1 MWSDPQY
8 LHSWRDLRRRELLFW
23 FFVLSYVPG
32 MLLIIAAVDVIGRD
46 LPEHIGAYFSAA
58 WLLGFGGAGVHHQNF
73 RCPRC
78 RRYFFCRFRWL
89 ERHALHCV
97 NCELARGAL
106 GP

>member
-1 MWSDPQY
+1 MWTNPQY
-8 LHSWRDLRRRELLFW
+8 LRSWRDLRRRELLFW
-23 FFVLSYVPG
+23 LFVLSYVPG

-46 LPEHIGAYFSAA
+46 LPAHIGAYFSAA
-58 WLLGFGGAGVHHQNF
+58 WLAGFGGASLYHQNF

-78 RRYFFCRFRWL
+78 HRFFFRRFRQL
-89 ERHALHCV
+89 ETGAHNCV

>member
-46 LPEHIGAYFSAA
+46 LPEHIKDFVERSTRRVRRLAA
-58 WLLGFGGAGVHHQNF
+58 SPSGYSPSPARFG
-73 RCPRC
+73 C
-78 RRYFFCRFRWL
+78 
-89 ERHALHCV
+89 
-97 NCELARGAL
+97 
-106 GP
+106 